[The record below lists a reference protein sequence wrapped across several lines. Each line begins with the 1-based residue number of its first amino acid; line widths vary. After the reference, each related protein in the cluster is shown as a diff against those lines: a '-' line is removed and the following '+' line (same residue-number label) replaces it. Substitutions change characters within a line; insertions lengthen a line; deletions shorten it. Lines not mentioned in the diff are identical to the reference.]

1 MRVTG
6 ESLSPDFQDGDFVLI
21 LKIPFLFKPIK
32 AGDTIVFKHPSYGTL
47 IKKVDRLDPNG
58 DSIYVLGSHQ
68 FSLDSRQIGWIEQ
81 QNVVGKVIWHV
92 KRP

>member
-32 AGDTIVFKHPSYGTL
+32 TGDAIVFEHPSYGTL
-47 IKKVDRLDPNG
+47 IKKVDRLDPNS
-58 DSIYVLGSHQ
+58 DSIFVLGNHQ

-81 QNVVGKVIWHV
+81 QNVIGKVIWHV